1 MLWKKSK
8 HNQREI
14 VVLFGYFNSSAMY
27 WTEEHD
33 RLMCREI
40 LAVDPFTGT
49 KKGTVQRGAK
59 WKIIADNL
67 SEIMEPKFKVDPRG
81 VRDRY
86 QLLAQKL
93 RKKLKDEQKASGI
106 DTEMSETE
114 NAIEELLEKEEAAES
129 MDVDGRKRQSEQK
142 ERDKEN
148 AEDMRRQ
155 AMERMGQTQKRKSDL
170 GENENNKKKRSSG
183 SDTLLYLRERNEL
196 LQETR
201 KEELALRK
209 QELELQ
215 EKKQEDFMKLIVQQ
229 QQQQSKQIQDFQA
242 IMLSV
247 LGKFGQK

>member
-1 MLWKKSK
+1 MLRNLLSDELLLISDFPAETYKVDALEKSK

-114 NAIEELLEKEEAAES
+114 NAIEELLGP
-129 MDVDGRKRQSEQK
+129 V
-142 ERDKEN
+142 
-148 AEDMRRQ
+148 
-155 AMERMGQTQKRKSDL
+155 QTPNFS
-170 GENENNKKKRSSG
+170 
-183 SDTLLYLRERNEL
+183 
-196 LQETR
+196 
-201 KEELALRK
+201 
-209 QELELQ
+209 
-215 EKKQEDFMKLIVQQ
+215 
-229 QQQQSKQIQDFQA
+229 
-242 IMLSV
+242 
-247 LGKFGQK
+247 